1 MSQKKATP
9 LQTASAPGEQ
19 DEFHGIGGSYTVNPA
34 SGKRELVHRT
44 QEADPA
50 AVEQPVTE
58 NTENAPAQA

>member
-9 LQTASAPGEQ
+9 GSVNAEPEQQ
-19 DEFHGIGGSYTVNPA
+19 DEFHGIGGSYVINPA

-50 AVEQPVTE
+50 AIEQPVTE
-58 NTENAPAQA
+58 NN